1 MFTSIFDSVMQ
12 EASIAPYVANISA
25 FIEGMGIAF
34 PIVLIVLSLIVGL
47 FGRRLS
53 DLVRVVLLFAIGF
66 VASVYWLAPMVAT
79 VVPGIPGFAIGI
91 AVGLFAAVMSR
102 LIYNLVYVG
111 CIGFDVYNI
120 CFRGLFLVELT
131 SLTQGNLTTSVTV
144 AFVATLVAL
153 GLRKYLEM
161 IITAAAGGI
170 GVAYFA
176 NQIYEYSASM
186 GMEPMTAIILVGAVL
201 AIPFFLFQF
210 RNRVLY

>member
-1 MFTSIFDSVMQ
+1 MQ

-131 SLTQGNLTTSVTV
+131 SLTQGNFTTSVTV

-176 NQIYEYSASM
+176 NQIYEYSANM